1 LPVFGGAK
9 LIQNKL
15 LSVSKR
21 TRLTPFTRKVE
32 AAGAKA
38 YMVYNHMLLPT
49 LFRTREEDYWHL
61 CEHVQVWDVSCQR
74 QVEIVG
80 PDADRLVQL
89 MTPRDLSKTDLLQGK
104 YAPIC
109 DNRGRI
115 LNDPIIIKIGENRW
129 WLSIASSDIKLFAL
143 GLAIGM
149 NLDVEVFEPD
159 VSPLAVQGPKAEELV
174 ARVFGD
180 EVNSIGFF
188 RGKML
193 PFMGVDIYIARS
205 GWSKQGG
212 FEIYLHDSS
221 LAEPLWDDLFE
232 QGADL
237 NVGPGSP
244 NGIERVEAGLLSF
257 GSDMNETHTPLDC
270 GLDAY
275 IDFDADIESLSLPV
289 LKKLRGKQTV
299 KLVGLIFQSPVDL
312 SALAN
317 LNGGYDIK
325 VDGRHVA
332 EISSQVWSLR
342 YKKHLAIAMV
352 DKTFVQTNTRLSVE
366 GHPCTLHDLPFSKD
380 ILEA

>member
-1 LPVFGGAK
+1 M
-9 LIQNKL
+9 
-15 LSVSKR
+15 
-21 TRLTPFTRKVE
+21 E

-74 QVEIVG
+74 QVEVVG

-109 DNRGRI
+109 DDRGRI
-115 LNDPIIIKIGENRW
+115 LNDPIIIKIGQNRW
-129 WLSIASSDIKLFAL
+129 WLSIASSDIKLFAQ

-174 ARVFGD
+174 ARLFGD
-180 EVNSIGFF
+180 EVNRIGFF

-193 PFMGVDIYIARS
+193 PFMGVDIYVARS

-212 FEIYLHDSS
+212 FEIYLHDAS
-221 LAEPLWDDLFE
+221 LAEPLWDALFD

-244 NGIERVEAGLLSF
+244 HGIERVEAGLLSF
-257 GSDMNETHTPLDC
+257 GSDINETHTPLDC
-270 GLDAY
+270 GLDSY
-275 IDFDADIESLSLPV
+275 IDFDAGIESLSLPV
-289 LKKLRGKQTV
+289 LKELRGKQTV
-299 KLVGLIFQSPVDL
+299 KLVGFIFESQVDL
-312 SALAN
+312 SGLAN
-317 LNGGYDIK
+317 RNGGYDVVIDDQ
-325 VDGRHVA
+325 VVG

-342 YKKHLAIAMV
+342 YRKHLAIAML
-352 DKTFVQTNTRLSVE
+352 DKNFAETHAEVYIAGEL
-366 GHPCTLHDLPFSKD
+366 CALHNLPFSKD
-380 ILEA
+380 ALET